1 MPRRG
6 SLAALL
12 LLLGLAVSC
21 PLQPTPP
28 LAPRVVLWAW
38 ERPED
43 LSFLANPSV
52 EVSVL
57 LATLE
62 LRASRWRTHSRQQPI
77 RLPAGK
83 RPRGTIRLEMRDGA
97 SLAHYSPAQLRG
109 VAQRLVDLARAR
121 DVSMLQID
129 FDARES
135 EQAAYLALLRQT
147 RELLG
152 ASRPLSITG
161 LASWCTR
168 GSWLEQAPV
177 DEVVPQLFRM
187 GPEGPTWRARFARG
201 GAAPCGRSVGLA
213 LDERHRAPSGVD
225 TLYLFNPRPWTSE
238 SLAQALKDL
247 TP

>member
-21 PLQPTPP
+21 PLQPAPP

-135 EQAAYLALLRQT
+135 EQAAYLVLLRQT

-161 LASWCTR
+161 LASWCTQ
-168 GSWLEQAPV
+168 GSWLEQAPWTRSS
-177 DEVVPQLFRM
+177 PSCSAWARR
-187 GPEGPTWRARFARG
+187 GPRGAPGSRAAARRRV
-201 GAAPCGRSVGLA
+201 AEAWASRSTSDTARPPAWTRSTSSTPAPGRRS
-213 LDERHRAPSGVD
+213 RS
-225 TLYLFNPRPWTSE
+225 PRP
-238 SLAQALKDL
+238 
-247 TP
+247 